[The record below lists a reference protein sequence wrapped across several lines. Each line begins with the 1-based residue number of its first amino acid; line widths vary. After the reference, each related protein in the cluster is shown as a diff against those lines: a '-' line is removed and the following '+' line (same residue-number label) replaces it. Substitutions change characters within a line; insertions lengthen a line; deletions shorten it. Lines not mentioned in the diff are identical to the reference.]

1 VPLNLISAGA
11 AQGLVA
17 TLARQDGIEVAG
29 SFGAVGAMLEKF
41 LAGQPCDL
49 VILTHAQIAELDA
62 KGLVVAGT
70 SEDLGSVATSI
81 AVKALDA
88 IPDVSGEQALR
99 ATLLAA
105 DALYYPDPAKA
116 TAGIHF
122 AKVLAQLAIREQAEA
137 RAKTFP
143 NGSAAMRAMAA
154 APGHPVG
161 CTQATEILA
170 TPGVRLV
177 APLPKGF
184 DLSTVY
190 TAAVSAKAAQRLAAA
205 VFVARLGGDSA
216 REARR
221 AAGFI

>member
-1 VPLNLISAGA
+1 LPLNLISAGA

-41 LAGQPCDL
+41 LAGGACDV
-49 VILTHAQIAELDA
+49 VILTQAQIAELAA
-62 KGLVVAGT
+62 KGLAVAET
-70 SEDLGSVATSI
+70 SVDLGSVPTSI
-81 AVKALDA
+81 AVKAGDA
-88 IPDVSGEQALR
+88 IPDVSGEEALR

-105 DALYYPDPAKA
+105 DAIYYPDPSKA

-122 AKVLAQLAIREQAEA
+122 AKVLAQLGIREQAEA

-143 NGSAAMRAMAA
+143 NGSAAMHAMAA

-170 TPGVRLV
+170 TPGIRLV

-190 TAAVSAKAAQRLAAA
+190 TAAVAANATQRVGAA
-205 VFVARLGGDSA
+205 VFVAQLGGDSA
-216 REARR
+216 RDARR
-221 AAGFI
+221 AAGFR